1 MRLTQ
6 HQDTRQ
12 ISARVEELLSQM
24 TLEEKIAQLCCCTL
38 PDTLDD
44 ETMERLFSHGMGT
57 VNYLN
62 SALTGDSQKDVDTLQ
77 RIQEYLHRHTR
88 LGIPVLAHSEAIAG
102 AQIPGATTFPQS
114 LGMAAT
120 WQPELAEQMGEAV
133 RAQLKSYGIYAAHS
147 PLFDLGRDPRWGR
160 IGETYGE
167 SPML

>member
-1 MRLTQ
+1 MTQ

-77 RIQEYLHRHTR
+77 RIQEYLCQHTR

-102 AQIPGATTFPQS
+102 AQIPGATT
-114 LGMAAT
+114 
-120 WQPELAEQMGEAV
+120 
-133 RAQLKSYGIYAAHS
+133 
-147 PLFDLGRDPRWGR
+147 
-160 IGETYGE
+160 
-167 SPML
+167 